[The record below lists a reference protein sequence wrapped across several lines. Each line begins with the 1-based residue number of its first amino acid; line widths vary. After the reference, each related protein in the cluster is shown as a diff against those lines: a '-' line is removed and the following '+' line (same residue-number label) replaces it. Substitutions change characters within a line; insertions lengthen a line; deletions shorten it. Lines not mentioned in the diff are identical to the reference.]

1 METDSKSGNDQKW
14 LTFLREG
21 TIQRHRSCDQL
32 VDLCSGL
39 QQDITT
45 DDLKSEKHQK
55 KTNIKEQ
62 NGTPSASQKPAFE
75 PKDPSQLQLQ
85 TQLPDELWLA
95 ILQATC
101 TFPPEVF
108 GTVML
113 NLIKNPNFTSSHLF
127 RADIFYDSENDH
139 LFTPDSDTNLSQ
151 GFARHMKEEYRP
163 RRAHWPG
170 FRLERTIVRQ
180 LIPRNPQLDRP
191 LVQTCHFFRQQD
203 GDAEKNL
210 ILYIPHAETPEEVP
224 FYHPTVSQLAFLHTW
239 RPSTAS
245 PSNRSPDSPSSP
257 GCLTLLYRSFPSL
270 PISSKLERT
279 ALKLLQTIHK
289 HGQGQLIGYEKRVH
303 HDQIIPQKRYQDTY
317 TALKTK
323 YGRQISEK
331 WVEVTDPGKHVFE
344 DIGIAAFLIEL
355 WRDMYQLPPGR
366 EEVQAQPG
374 AEQDEAAANGKKP
387 PFPGFVDIGC
397 GNGIL
402 VHLLLSEGYH
412 GWGFDAR
419 ERKTWSIFPKEVQQK
434 LHQRILIPRIFE
446 DAFEG
451 RDTEA
456 SEQWHDG
463 MFPQGTFIVSNHAD
477 ELTPWT
483 PLLAYLNNSAFIAIP
498 CCSHDLSGARFR
510 APATTKA
517 EKREAASRLPQQ
529 PDQDA
534 TENPMSQVETGSLQ
548 RTEAQKKMPSAYASL
563 CSYVSSIA
571 TEVNFKT
578 ESEVLRIPSTRNSCI
593 IGRSSTE
600 SAHPADKAHLVTELV
615 ERELKKDITSIA
627 RQWIERA
634 EKLMKKPSSGH

>member
-1 METDSKSGNDQKW
+1 
-14 LTFLREG
+14 
-21 TIQRHRSCDQL
+21 
-32 VDLCSGL
+32 
-39 QQDITT
+39 
-45 DDLKSEKHQK
+45 
-55 KTNIKEQ
+55 
-62 NGTPSASQKPAFE
+62 
-75 PKDPSQLQLQ
+75 
-85 TQLPDELWLA
+85 
-95 ILQATC
+95 
-101 TFPPEVF
+101 
-108 GTVML
+108 ML

-163 RRAHWPG
+163 RKAHWPD

-191 LVQTCHFFRQQD
+191 LLQTCHFFRQQD
-203 GDAEKNL
+203 GDEEENL
-210 ILYIPHAETPEEVP
+210 ILYIPHAESPEEVP

-239 RPSTAS
+239 RPSSAS
-245 PSNRSPDSPSSP
+245 SPDQSPDSFSSP
-257 GCLTLLYRSFPSL
+257 GSLTLLYRSFPSF

-323 YGRQISEK
+323 YGRQISER

-355 WRDMYQLPPGR
+355 WRDMYQLPSA
-366 EEVQAQPG
+366 VKKDQAQAG
-374 AEQDEAAANGKKP
+374 AEQNQAAASGEKP

-419 ERKTWSIFPKEVQQK
+419 ERKTWSIFPQESQQQ
-434 LHQRILIPRIFE
+434 LQQRILIPRIFE
-446 DAFEG
+446 HSIESHHSDAV
-451 RDTEA
+451 
-456 SEQWHDG
+456 EQWHDG
-463 MFPQGTFIVSNHAD
+463 MFPPETFIVSNHAD

-529 PDQDA
+529 HDQNE
-534 TENPMSQVETGSLQ
+534 TEISKSQVETGSLQ
-548 RTEAQKKMPSAYASL
+548 RSEAQKKMPSAYASL

-578 ESEVLRIPSTRNSCI
+578 ESEILRIPSTRNSCI
-593 IGRSSTE
+593 IGRTRTE
-600 SAHPADKAHLVTELV
+600 NASATDKGQFITELV
-615 ERELKKDITSIA
+615 ERELKKDIATIA
-627 RQWIERA
+627 KDWIERA